1 MRDNSAQSPY
11 TRCSGN
17 HNPIQILTRLQN
29 HLPPPWR
36 FTNPSASTPV
46 VSGESV
52 YFTTPYTSQLRLL
65 NGTAYGGMAADINNA
80 TVFDSVEMPPDA
92 PEETNLLQ

>member
-1 MRDNSAQSPY
+1 M
-11 TRCSGN
+11 
-17 HNPIQILTRLQN
+17 
-29 HLPPPWR
+29 
-36 FTNPSASTPV
+36 
-46 VSGESV
+46 